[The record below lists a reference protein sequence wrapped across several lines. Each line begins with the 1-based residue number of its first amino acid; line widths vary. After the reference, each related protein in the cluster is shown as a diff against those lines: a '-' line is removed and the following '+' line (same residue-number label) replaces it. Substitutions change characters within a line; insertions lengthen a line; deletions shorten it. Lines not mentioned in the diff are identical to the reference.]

1 MSHYL
6 DLFPYRPRP
15 IQSELMGLVFGGIAS
30 GGSVLAEAGSGSGKT
45 VCALVPAVHE
55 GGRAGKRVL
64 YLTRTNSQQVQ
75 VFRELRAISARSPV
89 LGTGIQGRHSTC
101 LLMGNEKEWR
111 HASPDELSLLC
122 NDRKEAARRHDPRG
136 CMFFHKLLETG
147 TGELLEY
154 ARRELPTVEEMAREC
169 GRLGVCPYEASKLL
183 LKQAQVVVA
192 PYIFLLSPFIRARL
206 LDWMNCPLEDIVVVV
221 DESHNLPEFARAL
234 RSVSLGMQTIRI
246 ASQEAADLG
255 GLYVLEEVQAP
266 EFCGALERIILG
278 LKEEY
283 IIDEDGIVP
292 PGEVEEELM
301 YSFKWTSNKLEMA
314 VANIAAHGEVI
325 RENRRRAGR
334 IPRSYLHSVGSFLAL
349 WMGVE
354 SDAYVKL
361 IKDDGDGP
369 RLEAYCMDPS
379 LASEPLRRCHAGI
392 HMSGTLA
399 PLEEYRDSLGLSGPI
414 SMRSFPPGFPPHNRL
429 ILFDGSVS
437 MKYEERLMDADMFSG
452 ILAKAEAVCRATS
465 RNTAVFFP
473 SHDMLE
479 LSLARDFAG
488 AVGRKVFI
496 EERGLPQ
503 QELIETIDLF
513 KEEGRRGGDG
523 AVLLSVIGGR
533 VSEGIDFPDRE
544 LEVAVL
550 VGIPYPKPTAKQK
563 ALQYYYDI
571 KFGKGWDY
579 TVKAPTARRMLQAI
593 GRLIRSEH
601 DRGVAVI
608 LDRRAAQ
615 FKEYLPDLKE
625 TTDPA
630 KDVAAFWSSAESRPQ
645 K

>member
-1 MSHYL
+1 MSLYL

-15 IQSELMGLVFGGIAS
+15 LQAELMGLVSSGIAS

-45 VCALVPAVHE
+45 VCALVPAIHD

-75 VFRELRAISARSPV
+75 VFRELRSIAARTRV

-101 LLMGNEKEWR
+101 LLIEMEKEWR
-111 HASPDELSLLC
+111 NASPEELSLLC
-122 NDRKEAARRHDPRG
+122 NDRKEAARRKESRG
-136 CMFFHKLLETG
+136 CAFFGRLLETG
-147 TGELLEY
+147 IGELMEY
-154 ARRELPTVEEMAREC
+154 ARRELPTVEEMTRRC
-169 GRLGVCPYEASKLL
+169 SRLGVCPYEASKLL
-183 LKQAQVVVA
+183 LKEAQVVVA
-192 PYIFLLSPFIRARL
+192 PYVFLLSPFIRARL
-206 LDWMNCPLEDIVVVV
+206 LDWMNCPLEDIVAVV
-221 DESHNLPEFARAL
+221 DESHNLPQFARSL
-234 RSVSLGMQTIRI
+234 KSVSLGVGTLRI

-255 GLYVLEEVQAP
+255 GLHVLDEVQAP
-266 EFCGALERIILG
+266 EFCDRLEQIILG
-278 LKEEY
+278 LRDEY

-301 YSFKWTSNKLEMA
+301 YSFKWTSNKLETA

-334 IPRSYLHSVGSFLAL
+334 IPRSYLHSVGAFLAL

-392 HMSGTLA
+392 HMSGTLS
-399 PLEEYRDSLGLSGPI
+399 PLEEYRDSLGLPGPVL
-414 SMRSFPPGFPPHNRL
+414 MRSFPPCFPPENRL
-429 ILFDGSVS
+429 ILFDSSVC
-437 MKYEERLMDADMFSG
+437 MKYEERLTDEEMFGG
-452 ILAKAEAVCRATS
+452 ILAKAAAVCRSVS

-473 SHDMLE
+473 SHDLLE
-479 LSLARDFAG
+479 LSVARGFG
-488 AVGRKVFI
+488 EAVGRKVFL

-513 KEEGRRGGDG
+513 KEEGRKGEDG

-544 LEVAVL
+544 LEVAIL

-593 GRLIRSEH
+593 GRLIRSEK

-630 KDVAAFWSSAESRPQ
+630 NDVADFWSAMEKRPQ
-645 K
+645 R

>member
-1 MSHYL
+1 MSLYL

-15 IQSELMGLVFGGIAS
+15 AQVELMGLLAEGIIA

-45 VCALVPAVHE
+45 VCALVPSIFE
-55 GGRAGKRVL
+55 GGRLGKKVL

-75 VFRELRAISARSPV
+75 VFRELKQISRRRRT

-101 LLMGNEKEWR
+101 LLIETEKDWR
-111 HASPDELSLLC
+111 HASPEELSLLC
-122 NDRKEAARRHDPRG
+122 NDRKEAARRREANG
-136 CMFFHKLLETG
+136 CPFFARLLETG
-147 TGELLEY
+147 IEGLLEW
-154 ARRELPTVEEMAREC
+154 AQRELPTVEEMTRHC
-169 GRLGVCPYEASKLL
+169 RRLEVCPYEASKQLI
-183 LKQAQVVVA
+183 KQAQVVVA
-192 PYIFLLSPFIRARL
+192 PYVYFLSPFIRARL
-206 LDWMNCPLEDIVVVV
+206 LDWMNSPLEDIVVVV
-221 DESHNLPEFARAL
+221 DEAHNLPEFARSL
-234 RSVSLGMQTIRI
+234 KSVSLGIQTLRV
-246 ASQEAADLG
+246 ASQEAQDLG
-255 GLYVLEEVQAP
+255 GLYVLDEVQVP
-266 EFCGALERIILG
+266 QFCLRLEQIILQ

-283 IIDEDGIVP
+283 LLDEDGMVP
-292 PGEVEEELM
+292 PGELEEELM

-314 VANIAAHGEVI
+314 VANITAHGDVI
-325 RENRRRAGR
+325 RENRRKGGR

-361 IKDDGDGP
+361 IKDNGDGP
-369 RLEAYCMDPS
+369 RLEAYCMDPG
-379 LASEPLRRCHAGI
+379 LAAEPLHRCHASM

-399 PLEEYRDSLGLSGPI
+399 PLDEYRDSLGLPQATLS
-414 SMRSFPPGFPPHNRL
+414 RAFPPAFPPQNRL
-429 ILFDGSVS
+429 ILYDPSVT
-437 MKYEERLMDADMFSG
+437 MKYEERLMNEDMFGG
-452 ILAKAEAVCRATS
+452 ILEKAAAVCRATA

-473 SHDMLE
+473 SHDLLE
-479 LSLARDFAG
+479 LAVARGFG
-488 AVGRKVFI
+488 ESTGRKVFV

-513 KEEGRRGGDG
+513 KEEGRRGGEG
-523 AVLLSVIGGR
+523 GLLLSVVGGR

-544 LEVAVL
+544 LEVAVI
-550 VGIPYPKPTAKQK
+550 VGIPYPRPTAKQK

-579 TVKAPTARRMLQAI
+579 TVKAPTARRMLQSI

-608 LDRRAAQ
+608 LDRRALQ
-615 FKEYLPDLKE
+615 FKEYLPGLKE

-630 KDVAAFWSSAESRPQ
+630 ENVRDFWSPLVKRPQ
-645 K
+645 